1 MRSRK
6 QFHALH
12 YHGGNRS
19 NAVAKRQYLVWRA
32 SQVPALPARCDNPDC
47 RFHSA
52 PLVWV
57 GSPLPLIL
65 EHINGVNTD
74 NRPSNLRL
82 LCPNCDSQNTATR
95 GGANAGRVIKSAG
108 GFALISR
115 NGLCHYVLPAEPGT
129 YQLIGSSAKLTG
141 PAGVR

>member
-1 MRSRK
+1 MRLRK
-6 QFHALH
+6 QFHALR
-12 YHGGNRS
+12 YHGGKRG

-32 SQVPALPARCDNPDC
+32 SQVPALPERCDNPAC
-47 RFHSA
+47 QFYTA
-52 PLVWV
+52 ALVWG

-108 GFALISR
+108 GFALVCPE
-115 NGLCHYVLPAEPGT
+115 GLRHYVLPAESGS
-129 YQLIGSSAKLTG
+129 YQLVGSEAKLTG
-141 PAGVR
+141 PGGVR